1 MKQTRTVIIAD
12 DDEDIRKMIGRALKG
27 SSYSVAAE
35 ASNGLDLVTLCEEKQ
50 PDIVIADIQMPVID
64 GVEAARQILEA
75 DLSRCVIMLTSYDDA
90 SYVQASIDAGVI
102 EYLTKP
108 IDLDSLIPTMDG
120 ALEKSRELYQKRKE
134 LNKLVRRKKSQNL
147 LDTAKL
153 LLMADRSMSEDEAY
167 LFLKNIGKRR
177 KISLEEASRIVI
189 GKMRK
194 TE

>member
-1 MKQTRTVIIAD
+1 M
-12 DDEDIRKMIGRALKG
+12 
-27 SSYSVAAE
+27 
-35 ASNGLDLVTLCEEKQ
+35 
-50 PDIVIADIQMPVID
+50 
-64 GVEAARQILEA
+64 
-75 DLSRCVIMLTSYDDA
+75 
-90 SYVQASIDAGVI
+90 
-102 EYLTKP
+102 
-108 IDLDSLIPTMDG
+108 
-120 ALEKSRELYQKRKE
+120 EKSRELYQKRKE